1 LLASYASFSYQSR
14 HGRRP
19 HLAIGGSADPEW
31 QPELVTGTAAELV
44 TVAATDHSLEL
55 VEADRRASM
64 LLQIE
69 IIDRVADHADYARP
83 PLAESP
89 LTTLKE

>member
-1 LLASYASFSYQSR
+1 MRASPTSRGMVVVHTWRLAALLTR
-14 HGRRP
+14 HGSLNSSQERP
-19 HLAIGGSADPEW
+19 LS
-31 QPELVTGTAAELV
+31 LV
-44 TVAATDHSLEL
+44 TVGASDHSLEL

-69 IIDRVADHADYARP
+69 IVDRVADHADYARS

>member
-1 LLASYASFSYQSR
+1 LR
-14 HGRRP
+14 HGRRS
-19 HLAIGGSADPEW
+19 HLAIGGSADPVW

-44 TVAATDHSLEL
+44 TISDADHSLEL

-69 IIDRVADHADYARP
+69 IIGRVAAHAERAQF
-83 PLAESP
+83 PLAGSALRF
-89 LTTLKE
+89 LTE